1 MPQYAKVLRATLTA
15 LLILVSGAGA
25 AVAGSWKD
33 GNAAYNRGDYATALR
48 LYRALADQGDSSGQN
63 SLGFMYAMGNGVPQN
78 HAEALKW
85 YRLAA
90 DQGEPLAQDN
100 SALGMKPAMAYR
112 RTMAAHIFGTTCRL
126 RRATKE
132 RVPIA
137 TDSHGS

>member
-85 YRLAA
+85 YRLSAA
-90 DQGEPLAQDN
+90 QGNYFAQYN
-100 SALGMKPAMAYR
+100 PAVFYQNGTACR
-112 RTMAAHIFGTTCRL
+112 RTTPRQCSCFASPQP
-126 RRATKE
+126 RA
-132 RVPIA
+132 VPMR
-137 TDSHGS
+137 SPGSA

>member
-1 MPQYAKVLRATLTA
+1 MYGMGQGVLQNHAE
-15 LLILVSGAGA
+15 
-25 AVAGSWKD
+25 AVKW
-33 GNAAYNRGDYATALR
+33 YR
-48 LYRALADQGDSSGQN
+48 LAADQGNAWAQSN
-63 SLGFMYAMGNGVPQN
+63 LGSYYYDGTGVPQN